1 VYKMEVNRTM
11 LEVRQSQYG
20 RGIFATRDI
29 KKDELLEVSPVIIFP
44 KEEFKYL
51 EKTTLI
57 DYVFWWG
64 KDFDECALALGIGS
78 LFNHSR
84 TPNAIFKRKLK
95 KGTINF
101 YAYTDIKEGE
111 EIQINYNGDPD
122 DKTRLWF
129 EK

>member
-1 VYKMEVNRTM
+1 M

-51 EKTTLI
+51 EKTILI

-84 TPNAIFKRKLK
+84 TPNAIFKRKSK
-95 KGTINF
+95 RRTINF
-101 YAYTDIKEGE
+101 YAYSDIEAGE
-111 EIQINYNGDPD
+111 EIRINYNGDPD

-129 EK
+129 EE